1 MKDSIKTAGTIR
13 KKDVLSKHC
22 RARKIEGSKFA
33 WPLQEALFLL
43 LQQRLGGGVRP
54 KVDVEVVV
62 VCRCVV
68 VVLWVRWSGVGGPG
82 QSFDNGVVR
91 VDHPA
96 AALLMKDC
104 TMVVV
109 KEVHGVFLT
118 SRGIFCGS
126 TPSKECD
133 DKGMG
138 ILVELPGV
146 VDDAGK
152 FVVVMGLVVGD
163 ANALGKKSRVVGK
176 VECAG

>member
-1 MKDSIKTAGTIR
+1 M
-13 KKDVLSKHC
+13 
-22 RARKIEGSKFA
+22 
-33 WPLQEALFLL
+33 
-43 LQQRLGGGVRP
+43 RP

-109 KEVHGVFLT
+109 KEAHGVFLT

-163 ANALGKKSRVVGK
+163 AHALGKKSRVVGK
-176 VECAG
+176 WMLQSVRILAMYWCCGRLGLSSWVAWNSSHSKIWSAGVKV

>member
-1 MKDSIKTAGTIR
+1 MK
-13 KKDVLSKHC
+13 
-22 RARKIEGSKFA
+22 GSKSP
-33 WPLQEALFLL
+33 WLLQEALFFWL
-43 LQQRLGGGVRP
+43 LQQRLGGGVRL

-62 VCRCVV
+62 LYGCVA
-68 VVLWVRWSGVGGPG
+68 VVLWVRWSGVGRPG
-82 QSFDNGVVR
+82 QSFDDGVVG

-96 AALLMKDC
+96 AALLMKDR

-118 SRGIFCGS
+118 SRGVLCGG

-138 ILVELPGV
+138 VLVELPGV

>member
-1 MKDSIKTAGTIR
+1 MKYSIKTAGTIR
-13 KKDVLSKHC
+13 RKMFTANTAELEKLRVQNSRSRC
-22 RARKIEGSKFA
+22 RR
-33 WPLQEALFLL
+33 LFLL
-43 LQQRLGGGVRP
+43 LQQRLGGGVRT

-62 VCRCVV
+62 VCRSVV

-146 VDDAGK
+146 VDDADK

>member
-1 MKDSIKTAGTIR
+1 MPVAAAG
-13 KKDVLSKHC
+13 
-22 RARKIEGSKFA
+22 GS
-33 WPLQEALFLL
+33 FLL

-62 VCRCVV
+62 MCGCVAV
-68 VVLWVRWSGVGGPG
+68 ALWVRWGGVGGPG

-96 AALLMKDC
+96 AALLMKDR

-138 ILVELPGV
+138 VLVELPGV

-152 FVVVMGLVVGD
+152 FAVVMGLVVGD

>member
-1 MKDSIKTAGTIR
+1 M
-13 KKDVLSKHC
+13 VLHV
-22 RARKIEGSKFA
+22 G
-33 WPLQEALFLL
+33 
-43 LQQRLGGGVRP
+43 
-54 KVDVEVVV
+54 
-62 VCRCVV
+62 
-68 VVLWVRWSGVGGPG
+68 WSGVGGPG

-96 AALLMKDC
+96 AALLMEDC
-104 TMVVV
+104 TMVIV

-118 SRGIFCGS
+118 SGGVFCGS

-138 ILVELPGV
+138 VLVELPGV

>member
-1 MKDSIKTAGTIR
+1 MKYSIKTVGTIR
-13 KKDVLSKHC
+13 RKMFTANTAELEKLRVPNSRGRC
-22 RARKIEGSKFA
+22 RRLFFA
-33 WPLQEALFLL
+33 VTAKVGWWCET
-43 LQQRLGGGVRP
+43 

-133 DKGMG
+133 DKGVG

>member
-1 MKDSIKTAGTIR
+1 MPVAAAG
-13 KKDVLSKHC
+13 
-22 RARKIEGSKFA
+22 GS
-33 WPLQEALFLL
+33 FLL

-68 VVLWVRWSGVGGPG
+68 VALWVRWSGVGGPG

-96 AALLMKDC
+96 AALLMKDR

-118 SRGIFCGS
+118 SRGILCGS

>member
-1 MKDSIKTAGTIR
+1 MA
-13 KKDVLSKHC
+13 
-22 RARKIEGSKFA
+22 
-33 WPLQEALFLL
+33 
-43 LQQRLGGGVRP
+43 
-54 KVDVEVVV
+54 
-62 VCRCVV
+62 
-68 VVLWVRWSGVGGPG
+68 VVLWVRWGGVGRPG
-82 QSFDNGVVR
+82 QSFDDGVVG

-96 AALLMKDC
+96 AAFLMKDR

-109 KEVHGVFLT
+109 EEVHGLLLT
-118 SRGIFCGS
+118 SRGILCGG

-138 ILVELPGV
+138 VLVELPGV

-163 ANALGKKSRVVGK
+163 ANALGKKSRVIGK

>member
-1 MKDSIKTAGTIR
+1 MTYSIKTAGTIR
-13 KKDVLSKHC
+13 RKMFTANTAELEKLRFQNLRSRC
-22 RARKIEGSKFA
+22 RR
-33 WPLQEALFLL
+33 LFLL

-54 KVDVEVVV
+54 KMDVEVVV
-62 VCRCVV
+62 VRRGVV

-82 QSFDNGVVR
+82 QSFDDGVVR

>member
-1 MKDSIKTAGTIR
+1 MPVAAAG
-13 KKDVLSKHC
+13 
-22 RARKIEGSKFA
+22 GS
-33 WPLQEALFLL
+33 FLL
-43 LQQRLGGGVRP
+43 LQQKVGGGVKP

-62 VCRCVV
+62 VCGCVV
-68 VVLWVRWSGVGGPG
+68 VALWVWWSGIGGPG

-96 AALLMKDC
+96 AAFLMKDC

-109 KEVHGVFLT
+109 KEVHGVFLS
-118 SRGIFCGS
+118 SRGILCGS
-126 TPSKECD
+126 TPRKECD

-138 ILVELPGV
+138 ILVELPGI
-146 VDDAGK
+146 VDDASK
-152 FVVVMGLVVGD
+152 LVVVMGLVVGD

>member
-1 MKDSIKTAGTIR
+1 MAAAG
-13 KKDVLSKHC
+13 
-22 RARKIEGSKFA
+22 GSFFGCC
-33 WPLQEALFLL
+33 E
-43 LQQRLGGGVRP
+43 QRVGGGVKP

-62 VCRCVV
+62 VWRCGTVMLYV
-68 VVLWVRWSGVGGPG
+68 WWSGIGGPG

-96 AALLMKDC
+96 AAFVMKNR
-104 TMVVV
+104 TMVII

-118 SRGIFCGS
+118 SGGILCGG
-126 TPSKECD
+126 TPCKECD

-138 ILVELPGV
+138 VLVELPGV

-163 ANALGKKSRVVGK
+163 ANTLGEESRVVGK

>member
-1 MKDSIKTAGTIR
+1 MPVAAAG
-13 KKDVLSKHC
+13 
-22 RARKIEGSKFA
+22 GS
-33 WPLQEALFLL
+33 FLL
-43 LQQRLGGGVRP
+43 LQQKVGGGVKP

-62 VCRCVV
+62 ACGCVV
-68 VVLWVRWSGVGGPG
+68 VALWVRWSGVGGPG

-96 AALLMKDC
+96 AALLMKDR

-109 KEVHGVFLT
+109 EEVHGVFLT
-118 SRGIFCGS
+118 SRGILCGG

-138 ILVELPGV
+138 VLVELPGV

>member
-1 MKDSIKTAGTIR
+1 MAAAG
-13 KKDVLSKHC
+13 
-22 RARKIEGSKFA
+22 GS
-33 WPLQEALFLL
+33 FLL